1 MSLVTL
7 SLNIPSQNAKM
18 SSDFIPVIGQ
28 HGINLK
34 QFCDEFNKMTID
46 IFEDVLLKVKV
57 YIYPN
62 KTFIIKINGV
72 NSSFLFKY
80 YLNNNYKNISIL
92 DFYNIVM
99 CNYKINKIFENE
111 IDINKLIIDL
121 KFKLKIYNINIKE

>member
-1 MSLVTL
+1 MSLITL
-7 SLNIPSQNAKM
+7 SLNIPAQNAKM

-57 YIYPN
+57 YINPN

-80 YLNNNYKNISIL
+80 YLNKNSKNISIL

-111 IDINKLIIDL
+111 IDINKIIIDL
-121 KFKLKIYNINIKE
+121 QFKLKIYNINIKE